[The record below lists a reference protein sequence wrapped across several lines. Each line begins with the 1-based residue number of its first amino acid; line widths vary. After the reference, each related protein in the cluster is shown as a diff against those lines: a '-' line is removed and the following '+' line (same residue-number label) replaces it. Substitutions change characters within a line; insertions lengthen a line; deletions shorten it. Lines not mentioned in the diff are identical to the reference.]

1 MNDEQTPKDVC
12 GEAIHFGDV
21 SRNKL
26 AVQNNEAQGLGKCWP
41 LVLTLRLIEFAKYK
55 LSLPWPYKIT
65 VTTPRQVPVY

>member
-26 AVQNNEAQGLGKCWP
+26 AVQNNEAQGLGKC
-41 LVLTLRLIEFAKYK
+41 
-55 LSLPWPYKIT
+55 
-65 VTTPRQVPVY
+65 